1 MQRVVP
7 RNWCGAVTIGS
18 AGFLLHYINSLIW
31 FATLKKDLH
40 HNKSDTF
47 TEISVRSQK
56 LCTQYFYREEPTQQ
70 PWEKKNYYN
79 ISNISC
85 LGRRMSKKWNQ
96 RLYRKYAKSLHFPYS
111 VTVSM
116 TACLWISCL
125 STVYSKAICRFI
137 VYNDIWYTKFKYTH
151 RSLVFW

>member
-1 MQRVVP
+1 MELMWGSNHWFCWLFVTLHQLPNLVCHTEERFTPQQIRYVYRNKCKESEAVYPIFLQRGTNP
-7 RNWCGAVTIGS
+7 
-18 AGFLLHYINSLIW
+18 
-31 FATLKKDLH
+31 ATMG
-40 HNKSDTF
+40 
-47 TEISVRSQK
+47 
-56 LCTQYFYREEPTQQ
+56 
-70 PWEKKNYYN
+70 KKNYDT

-85 LGRRMSKKWNQ
+85 PGRRMSKKWNQ

-137 VYNDIWYTKFKYTH
+137 VYNDTKFKYTH